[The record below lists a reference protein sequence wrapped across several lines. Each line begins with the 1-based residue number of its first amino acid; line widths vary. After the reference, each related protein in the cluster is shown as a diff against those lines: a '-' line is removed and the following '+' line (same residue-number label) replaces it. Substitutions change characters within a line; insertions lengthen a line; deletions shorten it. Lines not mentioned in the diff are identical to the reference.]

1 MSHPFLATAIVGYT
15 LGIVMAALATFYR
28 STLARRTASVA
39 FVLTWL
45 AHFAAVVLGGIEA
58 GGMPLTSL
66 GEYLLVLGW
75 IVMTLHLYVWF
86 RLRVYVA
93 GLVLPPI
100 SALAA
105 IGAMQLLS
113 ADSVRGTAGRGP
125 WFLFHTTV
133 STLGMAILSLA
144 FAMSV
149 IYLIQDR
156 ALKSKKTLR
165 LIERLPALEKADHV
179 GHQALIVGFILL
191 TLGIGTGVIINSN
204 NYAQLW
210 VPGPKQ
216 IFPLLAWIVFAAILS
231 SRTVLGFRGRKSAY
245 LTIAGFALGLLTILG
260 MTL

>member
-1 MSHPFLATAIVGYT
+1 MTHPFLATAIVGYT
-15 LGIVMAALATFYR
+15 LGIVMASLATVYR
-28 STLARRTASVA
+28 SLLARRIASIA
-39 FVLTWL
+39 FVLTWV
-45 AHFAAVVLGGIEA
+45 AHLAAVVRASIEA
-58 GGMPLTSL
+58 GGIPLSSM
-66 GEYLLVLGW
+66 GEYLLMLGW

-86 RLRVYVA
+86 RHRVYVA

-100 SALAA
+100 AALSA
-105 IGAMQLLS
+105 IGAMQSLS
-113 ADSVRGTAGRGP
+113 DDPARGASGQGP

-133 STLGMAILSLA
+133 ATLGMAILSLA

-165 LIERLPALEKADHV
+165 LIERLPSLEKADHV

-204 NYAQLW
+204 YHAQLW

-216 IFPLLAWIVFAAILS
+216 IFPLLAWIVFAVILA
-231 SRTVLGFRGRKSAY
+231 SRTALGFRGRKSAY